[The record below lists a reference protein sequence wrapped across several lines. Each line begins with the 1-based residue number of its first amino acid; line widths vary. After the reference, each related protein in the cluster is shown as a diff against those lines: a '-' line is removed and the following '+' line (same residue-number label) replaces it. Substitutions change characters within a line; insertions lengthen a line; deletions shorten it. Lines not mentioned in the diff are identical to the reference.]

1 MVTQPEAEAAYQ
13 AGDYSTAAHIYG
25 ELLAK
30 EPNSSSLLRGYAL
43 SQGLL
48 GNHTDALEAARK
60 AAKIQPADPEVRYTL
75 GYLLGL
81 SGDHRAAVSE
91 LDTTLI
97 LKTNH
102 VPARL
107 ALVASLVMD
116 GEASETDDKEHA
128 EQVLSRAY
136 KMDQRNPATVNAYLQ
151 FLHRTGQRGKVVR
164 ELSNLDESIKGL
176 APLAAF
182 VGKVKMDPQYQA
194 IGGPASS
201 TPISSVPIQPQVA
214 MPPMGSSPQLFAGG
228 NTADPLASGAAQ
240 PAAAR
245 PQPVITGPTG
255 HVYAGNQ
262 APQALATM
270 PCPNCRQPIMA
281 HAAICPHCNFQNR
294 AVGTFAGRQ
303 DGPNHVWQE
312 IAFNIICVIW
322 GLAAAWDIVA
332 WAQAKWEPGF
342 LAVAGLFG
350 VARVGMCIGLLF
362 RNEFCGIWAKWVLY
376 LNLFGTGMGFMISLF
391 SGNIFIILLS
401 AAMLGLTGFMLYLL
415 NFVMGDY

>member
-13 AGDYSTAAHIYG
+13 AGDYSTAVRIYG

-48 GNHTDALEAARK
+48 GNHTEALESARK

-81 SGDHRAAVSE
+81 SGDHRAAISE

-102 VPARL
+102 IPAKL

-116 GEASETDDKEHA
+116 GEASEADDKEHA
-128 EQVLSRAY
+128 EQVLNRAY
-136 KMDQRNPATVNAYLQ
+136 KMDQRNPATANAYLQ

-164 ELSNLDESIKGL
+164 ELSSLDESIKGL
-176 APLAAF
+176 APLATF

-214 MPPMGSSPQLFAGG
+214 IPPMGASPQLFAAG
-228 NTADPLASGAAQ
+228 NTADPLASSPQ
-240 PAAAR
+240 QAAR
-245 PQPVITGPTG
+245 PQQVSTGPTG

-270 PCPNCRQPIMA
+270 PCPSCRQPIMA

-303 DGPNHVWQE
+303 DGPDHVWQE
-312 IAFNIICVIW
+312 IAFNIICVLW
-322 GLAAAWDIVA
+322 GLSAVWDVVA
-332 WAQAKWEPGF
+332 WGQDKWQAGPLAF
-342 LAVAGLFG
+342 LGIFAL
-350 VARVGMCIGLLF
+350 ARIGMCIGLIA

-376 LNLFGTGMGFMISLF
+376 LNLFGAGMGFIMSLF
-391 SGNIFIILLS
+391 SGNILIILLS
-401 AAMLGLTGFMLYLL
+401 ATFLGLTGFMLYLL

>member
-13 AGDYSTAAHIYG
+13 AGDYSTAARIYT

-30 EPNSSSLLRGYAL
+30 EPNSSSLLRGFAL

-48 GNHTDALEAARK
+48 GNHTEALESARK

-102 VPARL
+102 VPAKL

-116 GEASETDDKEHA
+116 GEASEADDKEHA
-128 EQVLSRAY
+128 EQVLNRAY
-136 KMDQRNPATVNAYLQ
+136 KMDQRNPATANAYLQ

-164 ELSNLDESIKGL
+164 ELSSLDESIKSL
-176 APLAAF
+176 PPLVTF

-214 MPPMGSSPQLFAGG
+214 MPPMGASPQLFAAG
-228 NTADPLASGAAQ
+228 NTADPLASSPQ
-240 PAAAR
+240 QAAR
-245 PQPVITGPTG
+245 PQQVSTGPTG

-270 PCPNCRQPIMA
+270 PCPSCRQPIMA

-303 DGPNHVWQE
+303 DGPDHVWQE
-312 IAFNIICVIW
+312 IAFNIICILW
-322 GLAAAWDIVA
+322 GLAASYDIVL
-332 WAQAKWEPGF
+332 WGLTQWQPGP
-342 LAVAGLFG
+342 LAFFG
-350 VARVGMCIGLLF
+350 MFAIARVGMCIGLLV
-362 RNEFCGIWAKWVLY
+362 RNEFCGVWAKWVLY
-376 LNLFGTGMGFMISLF
+376 GSLF
-391 SGNIFIILLS
+391 REGVGTMIGLMSGQWFYGIVSLVSLCL
-401 AAMLGLTGFMLYLL
+401 AGFMLYLL

>member
-13 AGDYSTAAHIYG
+13 AGDYSTAARIYG

-48 GNHTDALEAARK
+48 GNHTEALESARK

-81 SGDHRAAVSE
+81 SGDHRSAVSE

-102 VPARL
+102 VPAKL

-128 EQVLSRAY
+128 EQVLNRAY
-136 KMDQRNPATVNAYLQ
+136 KMDQRNPATANAYLQ

-164 ELSNLDESIKGL
+164 ELSSLDESIKSL
-176 APLAAF
+176 PPLVTF

-214 MPPMGSSPQLFAGG
+214 IPPMGASPQLFAGA
-228 NTADPLASGAAQ
+228 NTADPLASSPQ
-240 PAAAR
+240 QAAR
-245 PQPVITGPTG
+245 PQQVSTGPTG

-270 PCPNCRQPIMA
+270 PCPSCRQPIMA

-303 DGPNHVWQE
+303 DGPDHVWQE
-312 IAFNIICVIW
+312 IAFNIICIIW
-322 GLAAAWDIVA
+322 GLAAVWDIVA
-332 WAQAKWEPGF
+332 WAQVKWEAGF
-342 LAVAGLFG
+342 FAVAGLFG

-376 LNLFGTGMGFMISLF
+376 VNLFGAGIGTMIGLMSGMWLIG
-391 SGNIFIILLS
+391 LLNL
-401 AAMLGLTGFMLYLL
+401 AFLCVAGFMLYLL

>member
-13 AGDYSTAAHIYG
+13 AGDYSTAARIYG

-30 EPNSSSLLRGYAL
+30 DPNSSSLLRGYAL

-48 GNHTDALEAARK
+48 GNHTEALESARK

-102 VPARL
+102 VPAKL

-116 GEASETDDKEHA
+116 GEASEADDKEHA
-128 EQVLSRAY
+128 EQVLNRAY
-136 KMDQRNPATVNAYLQ
+136 KMDQRNPATANAYLQ

-164 ELSNLDESIKGL
+164 ELSSLDESIKSL
-176 APLAAF
+176 PPLVTF

-214 MPPMGSSPQLFAGG
+214 IPPMGASPQLFAGA
-228 NTADPLASGAAQ
+228 NTPDPLASSPQ
-240 PAAAR
+240 QAAR
-245 PQPVITGPTG
+245 PQQVSTGPTG

-270 PCPNCRQPIMA
+270 PCPSCRQPIMA

-303 DGPNHVWQE
+303 DGPDHVWQE

-322 GLAAAWDIVA
+322 GLAAVWDIVA
-332 WAQAKWEPGF
+332 WARVKWEPGF
-342 LAVAGLFG
+342 FAVAGLFG
-350 VARVGMCIGLLF
+350 VARVGMCIGLLV

-376 LNLFGTGMGFMISLF
+376 LNLFLTGMGFIISLF
-391 SGNIFIILLS
+391 SGNIFVILVG

>member
-13 AGDYSTAAHIYG
+13 AGDYSTAARIYA

-30 EPNSSSLLRGYAL
+30 EPNSSSLLRGFAL

-48 GNHTDALEAARK
+48 GNHTEALESARK

-102 VPARL
+102 VPAKL

-116 GEASETDDKEHA
+116 GEASEADDKEHA
-128 EQVLSRAY
+128 EQVLNRAY
-136 KMDQRNPATVNAYLQ
+136 KMDQRNPATANAYLQ

-164 ELSNLDESIKGL
+164 ELSSLDESIKSL
-176 APLAAF
+176 PPLVTF

-214 MPPMGSSPQLFAGG
+214 MPPMGASPQLFAAGS
-228 NTADPLASGAAQ
+228 TAAPSQVRRSRPHGHNRYRPAPLATSTPATKRLRRWQRCHARAAVSPSWPTPPSAPTATSKTAPSAPSPAAKTARTTCGKKLRSTSSASSGAL
-240 PAAAR
+240 P
-245 PQPVITGPTG
+245 P
-255 HVYAGNQ
+255 
-262 APQALATM
+262 
-270 PCPNCRQPIMA
+270 
-281 HAAICPHCNFQNR
+281 
-294 AVGTFAGRQ
+294 
-303 DGPNHVWQE
+303 
-312 IAFNIICVIW
+312 
-322 GLAAAWDIVA
+322 
-332 WAQAKWEPGF
+332 
-342 LAVAGLFG
+342 
-350 VARVGMCIGLLF
+350 
-362 RNEFCGIWAKWVLY
+362 
-376 LNLFGTGMGFMISLF
+376 FGTSSPGRK
-391 SGNIFIILLS
+391 
-401 AAMLGLTGFMLYLL
+401 
-415 NFVMGDY
+415 